1 MISIKC
7 QQLPVLTT
15 ADTAD
20 SDTFKIWL
28 SMFNDLQLYDIDYV
42 KNYNL
47 IAKNKNNAK
56 DGNNTILVQY
66 KNKQKYI
73 DVDKLNIAE
82 VLTLLTYYSKNYCDG
97 FLDQVIANGTLS
109 KLSTR
114 LYNLTKQED
123 I

>member
-7 QQLPVLTT
+7 QQLPVLTV

-20 SDTFKIWL
+20 SDKFKIWL
-28 SMFNDLQLYDIDYV
+28 LKFNDLQLYDINYAE
-42 KNYNL
+42 NYNL
-47 IAKNKNNAK
+47 IAKNKHNVK
-56 DGNNTILVQY
+56 DHNNTILVQY
-66 KNKQKYI
+66 KNKQKHI

-97 FLDQVIANGTLS
+97 FLDQVIANGILS

-114 LYNLTKQED
+114 LYNLTKED
-123 I
+123 A

>member
-1 MISIKC
+1 
-7 QQLPVLTT
+7 
-15 ADTAD
+15 
-20 SDTFKIWL
+20 
-28 SMFNDLQLYDIDYV
+28 MFNDLQLYDIDYV

-56 DGNNTILVQY
+56 DCNNTILVQY
-66 KNKQKYI
+66 KNKRKYI

-123 I
+123 V